1 MCSLE
6 KKKKKIRVCL
16 VQGMYNNNNT
26 LDLKKKAIGQR
37 GSTNTETIK
46 LE

>member
-16 VQGMYNNNNT
+16 VQGMYNNNT